1 MIAILVIAGLCH
13 ESQPRRHSQSRHER
27 LRIDV
32 GVMASVLLAEAQV
45 SWSINIGRIAGTAVR
60 IHITFVLFL
69 GWIFFANYVAEGP
82 EAAVASLIFLVLL
95 FACVLAHE
103 FGHIFTARAF
113 GVATPDVTLLPIG
126 GVARLERIPEEP
138 REEFLIAIAGPLV
151 NVAIAFALVLLAGA
165 RLKAGDLAAM
175 GSTGV
180 SLVDRLAAVNLF
192 LALFNMI
199 PAFPMD
205 GGRVLRALL
214 ATRMGYVRATEIAA
228 MIGQG
233 VAFALGFI
241 GLLYN
246 PLLIFIA
253 IFVYLAAA
261 GEAHM
266 VAMRAMSRGVPVS
279 SAMMTQY
286 ATLKPEAPVE
296 DAVQALLRTSQSEF
310 PVVDLAGKLVGLL
323 GRNDLIRA
331 LKQRGPDARVA
342 DAMTTTVPSIGHR
355 QHLEDAFRILQE
367 KSAPA
372 VAVVDAAGRLVGLVT
387 PETVGEMLM
396 LHQALPK
403 GVRLRPWSQPAGA

>member
-1 MIAILVIAGLCH
+1 M
-13 ESQPRRHSQSRHER
+13 
-27 LRIDV
+27 
-32 GVMASVLLAEAQV
+32 
-45 SWSINIGRIAGTAVR
+45 SWSLNIGTIAGTAVR
-60 IHITFVLFL
+60 VHITFLLFL

-82 EAAVASLIFLVLL
+82 EAAVVSLLFMLLL

-113 GVATPDVTLLPIG
+113 GIATPDVTLLPIG

-151 NVAIAFALVLLAGA
+151 NVAIAFGLVLLVGA
-165 RLKAGDLAAM
+165 RLKAGDLAVVE
-175 GSTGV
+175 STNV

-192 LALFNMI
+192 LAVFNMI

-214 ATRMGYVRATEIAA
+214 ATRLGFVRATEIAA
-228 MIGQG
+228 FIGQG

-241 GLLYN
+241 GLFYN
-246 PLLIFIA
+246 PMLIFIA

-261 GEAHM
+261 AEAHM
-266 VAMRAMSRGVPVS
+266 AAMRAMSRGVPVS

-286 ATLKPEAPVE
+286 ATLAPEAPVE
-296 DAVQALLRTSQSEF
+296 DAVQTLLRTSQGEF
-310 PVVDLAGKLVGLL
+310 PVVDPAGKLVGLL
-323 GRNDLIRA
+323 GRSDLIRA

-342 DAMTTTVPSIGHR
+342 DAMTATVPSIGYR
-355 QHLEDAFRILQE
+355 QHLEEAFRILQE

-372 VAVVDAAGRLVGLVT
+372 VAVVDSGGRLVGLVT
-387 PETVGEMLM
+387 PETIGEMLM
-396 LHQALPK
+396 LHEALPL
-403 GVRLRPWSQPAGA
+403 GVRLRRRSQPAAA